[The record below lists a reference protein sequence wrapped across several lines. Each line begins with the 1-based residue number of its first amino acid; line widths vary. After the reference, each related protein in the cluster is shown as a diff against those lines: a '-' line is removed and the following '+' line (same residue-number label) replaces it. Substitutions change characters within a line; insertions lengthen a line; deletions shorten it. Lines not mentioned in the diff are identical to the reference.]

1 MDVLR
6 WLFLATGTAHGQGQG
21 VDSRQRP
28 LGMMNKFDL
37 FQSTLFNLCKTIIQT
52 VMTSNYTLFRIVVV
66 RLRFYFVVIEMMY
79 LMLLILLYI
88 KSVLKPFI

>member
-1 MDVLR
+1 
-6 WLFLATGTAHGQGQG
+6 
-21 VDSRQRP
+21 
-28 LGMMNKFDL
+28 
-37 FQSTLFNLCKTIIQT
+37 
-52 VMTSNYTLFRIVVV
+52 MTSNYTLFRIVVV